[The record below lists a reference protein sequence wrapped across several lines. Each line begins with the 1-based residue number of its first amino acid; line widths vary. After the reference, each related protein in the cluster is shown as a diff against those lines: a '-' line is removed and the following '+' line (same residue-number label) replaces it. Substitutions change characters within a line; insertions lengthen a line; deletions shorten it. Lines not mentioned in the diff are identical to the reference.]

1 MELNVYQKKA
11 METCMPESRNDAY
24 MLHGLNE
31 EVGELNGKIS
41 KAIRKGFLHYN
52 HHNMLVPKNGNEAEL
67 GELEYA
73 IKKEVGDILWMVA
86 GFCSVRGW
94 MLDEIGCGNLDKL
107 AARKEAGTI
116 VGNGDGITKEER
128 L

>member
-1 MELNVYQKKA
+1 
-11 METCMPESRNDAY
+11 
-24 MLHGLNE
+24 
-31 EVGELNGKIS
+31 
-41 KAIRKGFLHYN
+41 
-52 HHNMLVPKNGNEAEL
+52 
-67 GELEYA
+67 
-73 IKKEVGDILWMVA
+73 MVA

-94 MLDEIGCGNLDKL
+94 TLDEIGCGNLDKL

>member
-1 MELNVYQKKA
+1 MELTLNEYQKRA
-11 METCMPESRNDAY
+11 MTTCMPESKNDAY

-41 KAIRKGFLHYN
+41 KAIRKGLLRYN
-52 HHNMLVPKNGNEAEL
+52 HHNMLVRTRDSEVGF
-67 GELEYA
+67 GDLEDA

-94 MLDEIGCGNLDKL
+94 TLDEIGCGNLDKL

-116 VGNGDGITKEER
+116 VGNGDGIIREK
-128 L
+128 

>member
-31 EVGELNGKIS
+31 EVG
-41 KAIRKGFLHYN
+41 
-52 HHNMLVPKNGNEAEL
+52 
-67 GELEYA
+67 
-73 IKKEVGDILWMVA
+73 DIIWMVA

-94 MLDEIGCGNLDKL
+94 TLDEIGCGNLDKL